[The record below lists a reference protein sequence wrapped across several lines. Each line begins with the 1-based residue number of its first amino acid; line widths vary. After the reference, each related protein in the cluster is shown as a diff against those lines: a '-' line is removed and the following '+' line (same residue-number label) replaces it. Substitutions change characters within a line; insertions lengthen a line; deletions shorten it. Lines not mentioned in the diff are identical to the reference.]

1 MDGHYL
7 MKTDSPKLQSK
18 TLKFW
23 PRTFSSLRYH
33 SFRMVWLGSVS
44 EHFGQ
49 HMETM
54 AIAWLMKELTE
65 SPYYLGLLVVCRV
78 APLLPFALIGGVV
91 ADRFDRRA
99 LLINC
104 FRASALI
111 SIALFVLVQTGTI
124 APWHLLTSAVLSGVV
139 TGFNHPARAAIIPN
153 VIPKE
158 ELMNAVALDSFS
170 VRTAGLVSAPLAG
183 VIISLYGTSPLF
195 GARAIGMVLALMW
208 LFKASV
214 PPPTRGGSG
223 NKAFWNNLSLG
234 LKYALGNSLIAAMI
248 LVFALRE
255 FQADMTKVFLP
266 FFATDILNSGA
277 LGFGYLNAA
286 HGMGGLLGLFVL
298 ASLGNF
304 RRKGWL
310 IIIAGLIT
318 GLFLMV
324 FAISHWL
331 ILSLVLLMVA
341 NISGTAFENVNRT
354 VLQTI
359 TPDEMRGRVMSLR
372 EAVRGLFGPW
382 VAYGLGLGGEYLGVT
397 ISALLLGLFL
407 SAGMSLLALLVPA
420 FRKL

>member
-1 MDGHYL
+1 
-7 MKTDSPKLQSK
+7 
-18 TLKFW
+18 
-23 PRTFSSLRYH
+23 
-33 SFRMVWLGSVS
+33 
-44 EHFGQ
+44 
-49 HMETM
+49 
-54 AIAWLMKELTE
+54 
-65 SPYYLGLLVVCRV
+65 
-78 APLLPFALIGGVV
+78 
-91 ADRFDRRA
+91 
-99 LLINC
+99 
-104 FRASALI
+104 
-111 SIALFVLVQTGTI
+111 
-124 APWHLLTSAVLSGVV
+124 
-139 TGFNHPARAAIIPN
+139 
-153 VIPKE
+153 
-158 ELMNAVALDSFS
+158 
-170 VRTAGLVSAPLAG
+170 
-183 VIISLYGTSPLF
+183 
-195 GARAIGMVLALMW
+195 
-208 LFKASV
+208 
-214 PPPTRGGSG
+214 
-223 NKAFWNNLSLG
+223 
-234 LKYALGNSLIAAMI
+234 
-248 LVFALRE
+248 VFALRE

-382 VAYGLGLGGEYLGVT
+382 VAYGLGLGGEYLGIT

-407 SAGMSLLALLVPA
+407 FAGMSLLALLVPA